1 MIISLPAD
9 DTLQQRI
16 QHSTRG
22 EQIIKRPQ
30 RPGRW
35 RLGRGLQVSPGGRE
49 QQTAAVRQLDD
60 QLQPSMAAHPPGQLK
75 RAALPRVS
83 RPQHPNRRWEAI
95 EVGLVSCL
103 PLTAFRGIWS

>member
-9 DTLQQRI
+9 DTLQQRL
-16 QHSTRG
+16 QHPPRG
-22 EQIIKRPQ
+22 EEIIKRPQ

-35 RLGRGLQVSPGGRE
+35 RLGRRLQVGPGGRE
-49 QQTAAVRQLDD
+49 QQTAAIRELDD
-60 QLQPSMAAHPPGQLK
+60 QLQPPVTAHPPDQLK

-83 RPQHPNRRWEAI
+83 RPQHPNRRRVAI

-103 PLTAFRGIWS
+103 PSPASTSRGW